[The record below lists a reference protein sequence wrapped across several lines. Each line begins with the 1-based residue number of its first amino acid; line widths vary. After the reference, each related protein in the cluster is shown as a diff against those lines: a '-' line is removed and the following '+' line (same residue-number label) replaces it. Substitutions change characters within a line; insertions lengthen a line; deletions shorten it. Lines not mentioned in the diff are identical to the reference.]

1 MIRADTA
8 GIGNLARD
16 LARVVADV
24 PKTFAQAASSVA
36 RASGTEAKREITAI
50 YGIKQSRVAEGL
62 TSVAKGYDVIT
73 TAKARGVTLASF
85 GGRPTAKG
93 YSAAV
98 KKGRRKVIRR
108 GFQSTIAVKH
118 KDGSEGSVTLPLMRV
133 GRGRY
138 PIKVLYGPS
147 VASMLRNREVSER
160 FVLRQSIRARDEL
173 TRRIFREMSKR

>member
-1 MIRADTA
+1 MIKADTTA
-8 GIGNLARD
+8 ISTLAKR
-16 LARVVADV
+16 LQAVAKDQ
-24 PKTFAQAASSVA
+24 PKVFAQAASSVA

-50 YGIKQSRVAEGL
+50 YNIKQKRVGESL
-62 TSVAKGYDVIT
+62 TSVTKGYEVIT
-73 TAKARGVTLASF
+73 TGKAKGITLASF
-85 GGRPTAKG
+85 GGRPAAKG

-98 KKGRRKVIRR
+98 RKGSRKVIRG
-108 GFQSTIAVKH
+108 GFESTIAVKR
-118 KDGSEGSVTLPLMRV
+118 KDGSEGSVTLPMKRL
-133 GRGRY
+133 GRSRY

>member
-24 PKTFAQAASSVA
+24 PKTFQQAASSVA

-50 YGIKQSRVAEGL
+50 YNIKQQRVGESL
-62 TSVAKGYDVIT
+62 KSVAKGFEIIT
-73 TAKARGVTLASF
+73 TGKAKGITLQQF
-85 GGRPTAKG
+85 GGRQTAKG

-98 KKGRRKVIRR
+98 RKGARKLIKGGFTPTKFAGVPFRR
-108 GFQSTIAVKH
+108 
-118 KDGSEGSVTLPLMRV
+118 EGSARL
-133 GRGRY
+133 

-147 VASMLRNREVSER
+147 IASMLRNDTVRER

-173 TRRIFREMSKR
+173 TRRIFRELKR